1 MRNAVCTPTA
11 LSKTRGRHSTPLVVP
26 LFNHDRKQL
35 CKLQPTYTQYIVIE
49 KHFIEPT
56 KAGGLLF
63 IEAREKYCFTNTAHG
78 SNYLKSFLI
87 DMFFSESF
95 CIILATAISK
105 SSWVTC
111 TLLSRRAYMP
121 ASVQTP
127 FTSAPEAPGISSAI
141 FLRFIPRVKFIFRE

>member
-11 LSKTRGRHSTPLVVP
+11 LSQARGRHSTPLVVP

-35 CKLQPTYTQYIVIE
+35 IVIE